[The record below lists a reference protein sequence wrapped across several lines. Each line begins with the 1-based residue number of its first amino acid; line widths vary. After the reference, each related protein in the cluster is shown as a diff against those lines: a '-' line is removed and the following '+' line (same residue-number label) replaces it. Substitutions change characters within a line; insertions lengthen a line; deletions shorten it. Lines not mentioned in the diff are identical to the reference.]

1 MDHDESFMELV
12 KLCLFKSLCKNSGN
26 FIINICRYYF
36 DISFKNHF
44 SYIVIM
50 EFYIYMLDPY
60 WKNLIFCQ
68 LVIMVMSLPS

>member
-1 MDHDESFMELV
+1 MTRASWNLSNFAFLKVFV
-12 KLCLFKSLCKNSGN
+12 KNYGN

-36 DISFKNHF
+36 DVSFKNHF

-60 WKNLIFCQ
+60 LKN
-68 LVIMVMSLPS
+68 